1 PAIPFTLLALSWTA
15 LAPADDASA
24 AAAFTFAW
32 PRGAD
37 GAACRID
44 RLRIATAIGLVA
56 VLVYGVAVAAP
67 YASYLAA
74 EYAAGPGRGP
84 QAIEAA
90 MRISSSANPL
100 QPFVGYERA
109 RAAMSRAP
117 RLSPPLLERAHDAFS
132 RAQDLAPGDPSAFAL
147 MGRLYARAVAD
158 FPGAGPGAIEAADTC
173 YGEAIGRSPFDA
185 RLLLER
191 GGFRLA
197 TGRAAAALADASAA
211 LRLEPRALAGRQLEL
226 EALLESGRVEEAA
239 GSLRRLDEESARLR
253 GYEPENGY
261 EASLIRIDLRDL
273 ERARAM
279 IAPSLFFLPG
289 LPGTPG
295 VPAGPGL
302 PAVGGGAAVVGGG
315 PLGGRHHHDGGG
327 RLLREDLIEE
337 GGLRLRLA
345 GRLPFP
351 EAVPVHAG
359 LAHDGLDRFSLERLD
374 GMVEVQ
380 LAPRTVVVDDIAEA
394 HGPLVHRATPERGP
408 I

>member
-1 PAIPFTLLALSWTA
+1 MDLPAGTHLVKVTA
-15 LAPADDASA
+15 AGYQPTADQAVKVTGGDEAVQNISLTRAS
-24 AAAFTFAW
+24 
-32 PRGAD
+32 D
-37 GAACRID
+37 GTGF
-44 RLRIATAIGLVA
+44 RIA
-56 VLVYGVAVAAP
+56 
-67 YASYLAA
+67 A
-74 EYAAGPGRGP
+74 EGRGIKLSVDSKDIGPLP
-84 QAIEAA
+84 QE
-90 MRISSSANPL
+90 L
-100 QPFVGYERA
+100 K
-109 RAAMSRAP
+109 
-117 RLSPPLLERAHDAFS
+117 
-132 RAQDLAPGDPSAFAL
+132 DLAPGDPSAFAL